1 MLHVNK
7 VSAGYGN
14 VHILDEISI
23 ESKPN
28 QITVIVGPN
37 GSGKSTLLKTI
48 AGLTTIYQG
57 SISLDGRR
65 ISGLAPHQIARLG
78 IAYLPQTES
87 TFTRLT
93 VAENF
98 KMAGYTVGRQDYN
111 ERLEKALTLFP
122 KLTSY
127 MKSKVANLSG
137 GERQMVAMA
146 MALLRKPNTIMF
158 DEPTA
163 GIDPVAQCRARGDS
177 L

>member
-1 MLHVNK
+1 M
-7 VSAGYGN
+7 
-14 VHILDEISI
+14 

-28 QITVIVGPN
+28 QITVIVGSN

-78 IAYLPQTES
+78 IAYLPQTDS

-98 KMAGYTVGRQDYN
+98 KMAGYTVCRQDYN
-111 ERLEKALTLFP
+111 EKLEQELRVLP
-122 KLTSY
+122 KLRSY
-127 MKSKVANLSG
+127 MK
-137 GERQMVAMA
+137 
-146 MALLRKPNTIMF
+146 
-158 DEPTA
+158 
-163 GIDPVAQCRARGDS
+163 
-177 L
+177 